1 MSNYEEQMNNA
12 FGGSRANY
20 SVEDID
26 RAKKRQ
32 KKYGGTLYDNLAA
45 ITEERTGQKPL
56 APIMGVAESVK
67 KAARDTAGRL
77 ASGVASNIPSSA
89 AGGTA
94 NLSKPEDINNKARS
108 SLTEMDKLLSDSAKM
123 QEAAARDI
131 DRLNNAIQTNS
142 DEINAAISELN
153 RNIRN
158 DFSIGASAG
167 GRSASLM
174 GAGTDNMKTGLMDE
188 DNSLES
194 FKGLSDSLKE
204 KVFGQDEYIKKL
216 VIAFKRPLVSERDD
230 NDALNSIFIS
240 GAECTGRHYSLE
252 LITKELADRKVITG
266 ADIYKMDLSLYPT
279 SAEEKLFIQDLY
291 SALKSKAV
299 VILFENFAG
308 CNVALLGRLADLVS
322 TGESMLN
329 ERYVMQNGQLVSV
342 NNALAGETVGSLK
355 AAGKYL
361 VFMGTESVSKL
372 ADIMGAPFVNAIGD
386 ICVTK
391 ALDEEA
397 VARICEGQEE
407 QLRARAGKQ
416 LGYEL
421 SIDESF
427 RKYALSCT
435 SKGRAL
441 KGVITAYDDALKA
454 LAEFRLEKDDFDG
467 NEVGLAYDDDGA
479 KITAGEECLRLSDYI
494 QESYSGELEAV
505 EKELEGIVGL
515 MKIKDYIHGL
525 KEYYEVQKRRR
536 EEGLKAG
543 ELNRHM
549 IFTGNPGTGKTT
561 IARIVSRYL
570 KAIGILSG
578 GQLVEV
584 SRGDLVGR
592 YVGHTAPLVNQVI
605 KSAIG
610 GVLFID
616 EAYSL
621 YRGDEDS
628 FGLEA
633 IDTLVKG
640 IEDNRDNLIVIL
652 AGYSKEMEEFLE
664 ANSGL
669 KSRFPN
675 IIDFPDYTGEELLA
689 IAHITAKSKGYMIDK
704 DAEKPLLDF
713 FNATQLSNAR
723 EAGNGRLVRNKIEEA
738 ILNQSRRLVAEPD
751 ADMSLLMP
759 GDFELG
765 N

>member
-1 MSNYEEQMNNA
+1 MGSAEPLSGSSYGSPSGLSTGSIHGVPGTADSIISRSARDLDAAKRDIERIESTVKSNADDINATLNELNKNLKSDFA
-12 FGGSRANY
+12 FGTSGPSIKA
-20 SVEDID
+20 SS
-26 RAKKRQ
+26 Q
-32 KKYGGTLYDNLAA
+32 M
-45 ITEERTGQKPL
+45 EE
-56 APIMGVAESVK
+56 
-67 KAARDTAGRL
+67 TAGIIEEEGALERF
-77 ASGVASNIPSSA
+77 AGV
-89 AGGTA
+89 
-94 NLSKPEDINNKARS
+94 
-108 SLTEMDKLLSDSAKM
+108 SDA
-123 QEAAARDI
+123 
-131 DRLNNAIQTNS
+131 
-142 DEINAAISELN
+142 
-153 RNIRN
+153 
-158 DFSIGASAG
+158 
-167 GRSASLM
+167 
-174 GAGTDNMKTGLMDE
+174 
-188 DNSLES
+188 
-194 FKGLSDSLKE
+194 LKE
-204 KVFGQDEYIKKL
+204 KVFGQDEFIKKL
-216 VIAFKRPLVSERDD
+216 VIAFKRPFVTERDD

-240 GAECTGRHYSLE
+240 GASCTGRHYTLD
-252 LITKELADRKVITG
+252 LITDILADKRVLTSG
-266 ADIYKMDLSLYPT
+266 DIYKMDLSLYPT

-291 SALKSKAV
+291 SALRSKAS
-299 VILFENFAG
+299 VILFENFAL
-308 CNVALLGRLADLVS
+308 CNVALLGRISDLVS
-322 TGESMLN
+322 TGESMLS
-329 ERYVMQNGQLVSV
+329 ERYVMQNGQLVGV
-342 NNALAGETVGSLK
+342 TNALAGETVGSLK

-361 VFMGTESVSKL
+361 VFLGTESVGKL

-386 ICVTK
+386 ICATK
-391 ALDEEA
+391 PLDDEA
-397 VARICEGQEE
+397 VAKICAQQEE
-407 QLRARAGKQ
+407 QLKIRVKKQ
-416 LGYEL
+416 LGYDL
-421 SIDESF
+421 NIDESY
-427 RKYALSCT
+427 RKYAISCT

-441 KGVITAYDDALKA
+441 KGVIDAYEDALKA
-454 LAEFRLEKDDFDG
+454 LSEFKLEEDDFTG
-467 NEVGLAYDDDGA
+467 TEVLLTYDDDGA
-479 KITAGEECLRLSDYI
+479 KITAGDDKFSMNDYI
-494 QESYSGELEAV
+494 QVSYGGELEAV

-515 MKIKDYIHGL
+515 TKIKDYIHSL
-525 KEYYEVQKRRR
+525 KEYYAVQKRRR

-621 YRGDEDS
+621 YRGEEDS

-640 IEDNRDNLIVIL
+640 IEDNRDDLIVIL

-689 IAHITAKSKGYMIDK
+689 IAHITAKSKGYEIAE
-704 DAEKPLLDF
+704 DAKKPLLDF

-738 ILNQSRRLVAEPD
+738 ILNQSRRLVAEPE
-751 ADMSLLMP
+751 ADISLLQA
-759 GDFELG
+759 GDFEL
-765 N
+765 

>member
-1 MSNYEEQMNNA
+1 MSDFDGEMNKL
-12 FGGSRANY
+12 FGGNRANY
-20 SVEDID
+20 TVEDIE

-32 KKYGGTLYDNLAA
+32 KKCGGTLYENLSA

-67 KAARDTAGRL
+67 NAAVNTAGKKLADLNKALVDAAGNREAAR
-77 ASGVASNIPSSA
+77 
-89 AGGTA
+89 
-94 NLSKPEDINNKARS
+94 
-108 SLTEMDKLLSDSAKM
+108 
-123 QEAAARDI
+123 RDI
-131 DRLNNAIQTNS
+131 ESLDNAIQANS
-142 DEINAAISELN
+142 DEINATINELN
-153 RNIRN
+153 RNLKN
-158 DFSIGASAG
+158 DFSFNATGTG
-167 GRSASLM
+167 LTSASKVT
-174 GAGTDNMKTGLMDE
+174 GTESIKTGLVDE
-188 DNSLES
+188 GNTLDS
-194 FKGLSDSLKE
+194 FRGLADVLKE
-204 KVFGQDEYIKKL
+204 KVFGQDDYIKKL

-240 GAECTGRHYSLE
+240 GPECTGRHYSLE
-252 LITKELADRKVITG
+252 HITKELADRRVITG
-266 ADIYKMDLSLYPT
+266 SDIYRMDLSLYPT

-291 SALKSKAV
+291 SALRSKAV

-329 ERYVMQNGQLVSV
+329 ERYIMQNGQLVSV

-361 VFMGTESVSKL
+361 VFMGTESLSKL
-372 ADIMGAPFVNAIGD
+372 ADIMGAPFVNSLGD
-386 ICVTK
+386 ICMTGS
-391 ALDEEA
+391 LNEEA
-397 VARICEGQEE
+397 VGRICEGQEE
-407 QLRARAGKQ
+407 QLKTRAKKQ
-416 LGYEL
+416 LGYDLTIE
-421 SIDESF
+421 ESF

-435 SKGRAL
+435 SRGRAL
-441 KGVITAYDDALKA
+441 KGVISAYEDALRA
-454 LAEFRLEKDDFDG
+454 LSEFRLENDDYEGNSVSLASDEDG
-467 NEVGLAYDDDGA
+467 L
-479 KITAGEECLRLSDYI
+479 KIVTGGKRYRMDDYI
-494 QESYSGELEAV
+494 QAGYSGELDAV

-515 MKIKDYIHGL
+515 TKIKDYIHGL

-652 AGYSKEMEEFLE
+652 AGYSKEMEDFLE

-675 IIDFPDYTGEELLA
+675 IIDFPDYKGEELLA
-689 IAHITAKSKGYMIDK
+689 IAHITAGSKGYSIEPE
-704 DAEKPLLDF
+704 AEKPLLDF
-713 FNATQLSNAR
+713 FNATQLNNAR

-751 ADMSLLMP
+751 ADMSLLKV
-759 GDFELG
+759 GDFDLL
-765 N
+765 